1 MVEELSAYGLN
12 SDSLCYICS
21 YLKDRKQCV
30 QIKTEQSEFDTI
42 GETIGETIPRPLS
55 RKSKLSNLWIHGV
68 KFFSEIKL
76 QTTCFNLIKSFL
88 KK

>member
-42 GETIGETIPRPLS
+42 GETIGETIPRP
-55 RKSKLSNLWIHGV
+55 
-68 KFFSEIKL
+68 
-76 QTTCFNLIKSFL
+76 
-88 KK
+88 